1 MTRRRERGLALR
13 SAALRSREGGF
24 TLVEM
29 MVVIVIIGILATIV
43 IVNVSGKADVAKVKA
58 TEAILKQVSGQLE
71 MFKLAHNK
79 YPESLLDLV
88 RPPSY
93 VDPKDWPRGGYL
105 TDPPMDGWG
114 REFVYR
120 PQGSNGNQFDLFSL
134 GEDGREGGEGPA
146 ADIWYRKQLR

>member
-1 MTRRRERGLALR
+1 MKTRREK
-13 SAALRSREGGF
+13 GF

-58 TEAILKQVSGQLE
+58 TEAILKQVAGQIE
-71 MFKLAHNK
+71 MFKLTHNR
-79 YPESLLDLV
+79 YPDKLMDLV
-88 RPPSY
+88 LQPAY

-105 TDPPMDGWG
+105 TDPPVDGWN
-114 REFVYR
+114 RELIYR
-120 PQGSNGNQFDLFSL
+120 PQGSNNMPFDLLSL

-146 ADIWYRKQLR
+146 ADIPYRKVR

>member
-1 MTRRRERGLALR
+1 MRTRRDR
-13 SAALRSREGGF
+13 GF

-71 MFKLAHNK
+71 MFKLSHNR
-79 YPESLLDLV
+79 YPDQLMDLV
-88 RPPSY
+88 RQPAY
-93 VDPKDWPRGGYL
+93 VDAKDWPRGGYL
-105 TDPPMDGWG
+105 TDPPVDGWG
-114 REFVYR
+114 RDLIYR
-120 PQGSNGNQFDLFSL
+120 PQGSNNSPFDLMSL

-146 ADIWYRKQLR
+146 ADINYRKVR